1 MVFLKK
7 HYNFWQFKTLNF
19 YIARMIVA
27 WVHVNMPASIFKV
40 FFVLFCFVFCCLFVC
55 FGFFETGF
63 LCLALA
69 ILEITL

>member
-40 FFVLFCFVFCCLFVC
+40 FCFVLFFVVCLFVLV
-55 FGFFETGF
+55 F
-63 LCLALA
+63 
-69 ILEITL
+69 